1 MPLPHRLEVVS
12 AEELAKIHAASLK
25 VLARTGVRVQHEE
38 ALKIF
43 KKHGARVDGD
53 IVYPDKRM
61 VEANLALAPRK
72 ITWQARNPEHSRIL
86 GEGFLVQPAAG
97 PVQIVDGDQGYRP
110 GTLTDIADFQK
121 IYQSEP
127 IFDLVGMIACEPR
140 DVPAEEKH
148 LHLMHT
154 ILRHTDKPVNGFMT
168 VGSQARGQLDML
180 AIAMGGE
187 SALANNHL
195 MAVSIGLTTPLTFSR
210 DPIETLFEFVRRNQI
225 VTILTAP
232 IAGATAPINLMGTV
246 VLQNAEILAGIVLA
260 QLVRPGAPVVYCPS
274 ASVADMRT
282 GGYITGSPEGM
293 LINIANIQM
302 GRDFYHLP
310 VRAMPGLTDA
320 KTVDYQAGYETMQN
334 LMLGMLAGAHLLN
347 ESVGI
352 LDNILAVS
360 LEKTIIDGELI
371 ARIKRICQGIEGP
384 DEDYALDAIHEV
396 GPGGT
401 FLLHDDTLE
410 HCRRRFLP
418 LISFWGS
425 LKEWQEAGG
434 EEVRQRARH
443 RVAEILDQAPAT
455 LLPADVEKDL
465 RIYMDREI
473 KRLKK

>member
-1 MPLPHRLEVVS
+1 MPLPHRLKVVPDN
-12 AEELAKIHAASLK
+12 ELDRIHVSSLEI
-25 VLARTGVRVQHEE
+25 LSRTGVRIQHEA
-38 ALKIF
+38 ALALF

-53 IVYPDKRM
+53 IVYLDKKL
-61 VEANLALAPRK
+61 VETHLALAPSK
-72 ITWQARNPEHSRIL
+72 VEWQARNPEHSRTL

-97 PVQIVDGDQGYRP
+97 PVRIVDENQKYRP
-110 GTLTDIADFQK
+110 GTLADIADFQK

-127 IFDLVGMIACEPR
+127 IFDLVEMIACEPA
-140 DVPAEEKH
+140 DVPPREKH

-168 VGSQARGQLDML
+168 IGSQARSQLDML
-180 AIAMGGE
+180 AIVMGGE
-187 SALANNHL
+187 SALENNHL
-195 MAVSIGLTTPLTFSR
+195 MAVSIGLTSPLTFSR
-210 DPIETLFEFVRRNQI
+210 DPIETLFEFVGRNQI
-225 VTILTAP
+225 VTILSAP
-232 IAGATAPINLMGTV
+232 IAGATAPINLMGCA

-347 ESVGI
+347 EAVGI

-371 ARIKRICQGIEGP
+371 ARIKRICRGIEGP
-384 DEDYALDAIHEV
+384 DEDHALDAIHEV

-401 FLLHDDTLE
+401 FLLHDETLE

-418 LISFWGS
+418 SISFWGS
-425 LKEWQEAGG
+425 RKEWQEAGA
-434 EEVRQRARH
+434 EEVRQRARR
-443 RVAEILDQAPAT
+443 RVAAILDQAPDS
-455 LLPADVEKDL
+455 LLTSDVEQDL
-465 RIYMDREI
+465 RTYMDREI
-473 KRLKK
+473 NH